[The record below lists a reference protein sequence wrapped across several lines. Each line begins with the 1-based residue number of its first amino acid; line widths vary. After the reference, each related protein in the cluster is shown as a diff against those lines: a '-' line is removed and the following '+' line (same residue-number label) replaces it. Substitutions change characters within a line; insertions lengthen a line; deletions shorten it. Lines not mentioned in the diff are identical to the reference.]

1 MRTSFAHCVLCTT
14 LLAVRSC
21 MRRILSARVQLASP
35 LLTALLLLLVVA
47 GGGGGGGVRAQQ
59 ITPFLGRNR

>member
-1 MRTSFAHCVLCTT
+1 MRTSFAHCVRCTT

-21 MRRILSARVQLASP
+21 MIRILSARVQLASP

-47 GGGGGGGVRAQQ
+47 GGGVRAQQ